1 MSFGENLQF
10 YRKRRSITQEQLAE
24 QLGVSRQ
31 TVSKWEADSSYPEME
46 KILQLCDMFG
56 CSMDTLLRGEARDEL
71 MEDTSGYDMHMNR
84 FTKEITVGIAVIL
97 VGVTLGGAAEGLF
110 RLEDFSGVLVIA
122 GALIGALIL
131 VMSGMKHS
139 RFVKKHPHI
148 NPFYTEEEIEA
159 FENRFMY
166 MIVGGIGCILAGV
179 LFLVITEQLP
189 GKAGYTAED
198 IYGWGFLVFVTV
210 GVSLIVYA
218 GIQKSKYN
226 IAEYNKENAGMTSRE
241 DRLIGMWSGCI
252 MIFATIIF
260 LVAGLVYDLW
270 EKAWIVYVVGGL
282 LCGVVSVII
291 NGTKRDD
298 DEK

>member
-1 MSFGENLQF
+1 M
-10 YRKRRSITQEQLAE
+10 
-24 QLGVSRQ
+24 
-31 TVSKWEADSSYPEME
+31 
-46 KILQLCDMFG
+46 
-56 CSMDTLLRGEARDEL
+56 
-71 MEDTSGYDMHMNR
+71 
-84 FTKEITVGIAVIL
+84 
-97 VGVTLGGAAEGLF
+97 
-110 RLEDFSGVLVIA
+110 LVIA

-198 IYGWGFLVFVTV
+198 IYGWGFLLFVTV

-270 EKAWIVYVVGGL
+270 EKAWIVYVVAAFSVESSVSSSMERKEMMMRNKIRSIEICEVLNRL
-282 LCGVVSVII
+282 LAWL
-291 NGTKRDD
+291 R
-298 DEK
+298 